1 MLGAYMEML
10 IVAGFLG
17 SGKTTLLLSVIE
29 RIIERT
35 GKKVVVIVNDFGTVG
50 IDGKVMAEYGLNVK
64 ELASGCICCTLGM
77 DLLLTIQD
85 IKASI
90 DPDLIVIEPTGV
102 ADPSAIIR
110 AVEANDGNG
119 LSRIISAVIVDASRF
134 DVILKA
140 LGRPLT
146 KQVEAADLILINKV
160 DTVSGSEVERMASA
174 LRDIN
179 QTKPIIPISATD
191 GTNVDKVVDAMVMS

>member
-1 MLGAYMEML
+1 MEML

-35 GKKVVVIVNDFGTVG
+35 GKKVVIIVNDFGSVG
-50 IDGKVMAEYGLNVK
+50 IDGKVMSKYGLNVK
-64 ELASGCICCTLGM
+64 ELASGCICCTLGS
-77 DLLLTIQD
+77 DLLQTVQD
-85 IKASI
+85 IEAAI
-90 DPDLIVIEPTGV
+90 DPDLLVIEPTGV
-102 ADPSAIIR
+102 ADPSAIVS
-110 AVEANDGNG
+110 AMEMYEGKG

-146 KQVEAADLILINKV
+146 KQVESADLILINKM
-160 DTVSGSEVERMASA
+160 DTVSGQEIERMTAT

-179 QTKPIIPISATD
+179 QSKPIIPISATE
-191 GTNVDKVVDAMVMS
+191 GTNVDKVVDAVVMS

>member
-1 MLGAYMEML
+1 MEML

-35 GKKVVVIVNDFGTVG
+35 GKKVVIVVNDFGTVG
-50 IDGKVMAEYGLNVK
+50 IDGKVMSKYGLNVK
-64 ELASGCICCTLGM
+64 ELASGCICCTLGA
-77 DLLLTIQD
+77 DLLQTVQD
-85 IKASI
+85 IEAAI
-90 DPDLIVIEPTGV
+90 DPDLLVIEPTGV
-102 ADPSAIIR
+102 ADPSAIVS
-110 AVEANDGNG
+110 AMEMYEGKG

-146 KQVEAADLILINKV
+146 KQVEAADLILINKM
-160 DTVSGSEVERMASA
+160 DTVSASEVERMTAR

-179 QTKPIIPISATD
+179 STKPIIPISATE
-191 GTNVDKVVDAMVMS
+191 GTNVDKVVDAVVTP

>member
-1 MLGAYMEML
+1 MEML

-50 IDGKVMAEYGLNVK
+50 IDGKVMSKYGLNVK
-64 ELASGCICCTLGM
+64 ELASGCICCTLGA
-77 DLLLTIQD
+77 DLLQTVQD
-85 IKASI
+85 IEAAI
-90 DPDLIVIEPTGV
+90 NPDLLVIEPTGV
-102 ADPSAIIR
+102 ADPSAIVS
-110 AVEANDGNG
+110 AMEMYDGNG
-119 LSRIISAVIVDASRF
+119 LDRILSAVIVDASRF

-146 KQVEAADLILINKV
+146 KQVEAADLILINKM
-160 DTVSGSEVERMASA
+160 DTVSASEVERMAA
-174 LRDIN
+174 RLRDIN

>member
-1 MLGAYMEML
+1 MEML

-29 RIIERT
+29 RLIERT

-50 IDGKVMAEYGLNVK
+50 IDGKVMTKYGLNVK
-64 ELASGCICCTLGM
+64 ELASGCICCTLGA
-77 DLLLTIQD
+77 DLLQTVQD
-85 IKASI
+85 IESSI
-90 DPDLIVIEPTGV
+90 APDIIVIEPTGV
-102 ADPSAIIR
+102 ADPSAIVN
-110 AVEANDGNG
+110 AMTLYEGNG
-119 LSRIISAVIVDASRF
+119 LSRIMSAVIVDASRF

-146 KQVEAADLILINKV
+146 KQVESADLILINKM
-160 DTVSGSEVERMASA
+160 DTVSASEIERMSAA

-179 QTKPIIPISATD
+179 RTKPIIPISATE
-191 GTNVDKVVDAMVMS
+191 GMNVDKVVDAMVMS